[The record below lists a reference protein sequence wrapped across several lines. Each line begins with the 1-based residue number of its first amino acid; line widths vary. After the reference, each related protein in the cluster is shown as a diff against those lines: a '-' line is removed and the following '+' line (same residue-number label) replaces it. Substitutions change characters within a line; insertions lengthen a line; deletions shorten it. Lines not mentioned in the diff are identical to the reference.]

1 MDKIKKNVTV
11 CLWCTSNF
19 KSQSRTNLYCI
30 MSLQSAF
37 AYEVASHAY
46 TIMDTPPCQFCACVC
61 ALRHVNGASGEG
73 EGRVDES
80 AQTVVGAMSPT
91 QSEPHRE
98 EAVGNGVSK
107 NGQFSL
113 VPELQC
119 YSEHVCTS
127 YVHVQCS
134 QRRQQIFGKFGFM
147 RITFV

>member
-1 MDKIKKNVTV
+1 
-11 CLWCTSNF
+11 
-19 KSQSRTNLYCI
+19 

-46 TIMDTPPCQFCACVC
+46 TIMDTPPCQYCACVC

-80 AQTVVGAMSPT
+80 AQTVVGALSPT

-113 VPELQC
+113 MPDLHC

-127 YVHVQCS
+127 YVHQPQSLAAASRKVWGLAPVLNTIQPIVPVQA
-134 QRRQQIFGKFGFM
+134 QRTPISLWDFIWRFQY
-147 RITFV
+147 